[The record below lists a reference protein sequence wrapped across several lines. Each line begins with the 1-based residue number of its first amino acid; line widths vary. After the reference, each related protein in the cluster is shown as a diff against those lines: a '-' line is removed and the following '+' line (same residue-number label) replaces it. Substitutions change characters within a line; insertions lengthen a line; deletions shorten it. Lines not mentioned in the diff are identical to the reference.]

1 MSTRDLHSSS
11 KYVIHPISTE
21 AFAWLMGLPLFLLLL
36 AWGLIGVV
44 YQVPAVPVYCLSERS
59 NNKLSDW
66 SESGKPGAY
75 LHVAL
80 MWHSLSAEL
89 VCDKLR
95 SCGLRMQNLL
105 SSFDRIHK
113 DPERK
118 R

>member
-1 MSTRDLHSSS
+1 
-11 KYVIHPISTE
+11 
-21 AFAWLMGLPLFLLLL
+21 MGLPLFLLLL

-59 NNKLSDW
+59 NNKLLDW

-80 MWHSLSAEL
+80 MWHPLSAEL

-113 DPERK
+113 TLKGRGGQKGEKCPAALFWSRVCC
-118 R
+118 

>member
-1 MSTRDLHSSS
+1 MVDGASLIFTVTCLGTDRCSLSGPSCS
-11 KYVIHPISTE
+11 C
-21 AFAWLMGLPLFLLLL
+21 LLPFR
-36 AWGLIGVV
+36 
-44 YQVPAVPVYCLSERS
+44 ERS
-59 NNKLSDW
+59 NNKLLDW

-80 MWHSLSAEL
+80 MWHPLSAEL

-95 SCGLRMQNLL
+95 SCGLRMQNLM
-105 SSFDRIHK
+105 SSFDCIHK